1 MAENKKG
8 FILYANWW
16 FWLEDLSIQ
25 QKAEWVEWLFNY
37 VNDKNPEMPKDQAL
51 KIVCKM
57 TKAQLKEDLEKWQD
71 IREKRIEAGKKGG
84 LATQS
89 KNKQNQANA
98 LIDKPNQAVND
109 NVNVNVN
116 VNDIVYDK
124 SHTNNNACAC
134 EEEKINLLQQLIQDL
149 EQLFGRCLTM
159 KELAQIELLNKK
171 YSSKTILNE
180 IKNNIDK
187 EQPIAYICKTLTN
200 IKSTKL
206 DNREELEKELEE
218 DEWLKGF
225 YERNR

>member
-37 VNDKNPEMPKDQAL
+37 VNDKKPEMPKDQAL

-98 LIDKPNQAVND
+98 LSDKPNQAVND

-134 EEEKINLLQQLIQDL
+134 EESAINSLQALIRDL

-171 YSSKTILNE
+171 YSSEAILNE
-180 IKNNIDK
+180 VKGNIDK
-187 EQPIAYICKTLTN
+187 DNPIAYICKTLSN
-200 IKSTKL
+200 IKKQ
-206 DNREELEKELEE
+206 DNRTELEKEMEE